1 MLTYDELPHHPRK
14 FLALTGLTPKEF
26 KQLLPAFAQAYA
38 RRYPA
43 NKTHAGKA
51 RQRQC
56 GGGRKSTLETVEQ
69 KLLFAR
75 VYQKTYPVQTLLGEL
90 FDLSQSRTND
100 WIHRLLPILKD
111 ALDALDVLP
120 SRDPQ
125 QFAEHEQQQRE
136 AHDYIIDGTERR
148 RQRPKNAEKQVLHY
162 SGKKK
167 TPSDKNVVIAQRRT
181 TRIGYLS
188 PTYPGKTHDKKMAD
202 TESVQYPHG
211 SKLYKD
217 TGFQGYEPSDC
228 RTYQPKKSH
237 ARRS

>member
-1 MLTYDELPHHPRK
+1 MLTYDELQHHPRK

-26 KQLLPAFAQAYA
+26 KQLLPAFEQAYA

-69 KLLFAR
+69 KLLFAL

-125 QFAEHEQQQRE
+125 QFAEHEQRQHE
-136 AHDYIIDGTERR
+136 SHDYIMDGTERR
-148 RQRPKNAEKQVLHY
+148 RQRPKNAEKQALHY

-167 TPSDKNVVIAQRRT
+167 THSDKNVVIAQRRT
-181 TRIGYLS
+181 QRIGYLS

-202 TESVQYPHG
+202 TESVQYPRG

-217 TGFQGYEPSDC
+217 TGFQGYEPLGC
-228 RTYQPKKSH
+228 RTYQPKKSR
-237 ARRS
+237 ARPN